1 MNNPFDTSGGPP
13 VFGQPSSYT
22 APNTAD
28 WQRSSNEEVGLGDE
42 EDEPFTAAHLAAANQ
57 VAVPSVTAAAAPP
70 PLPVASSSRQPHT
83 TLNFTGTL
91 QHSCIRHAA
100 EGASGLRLGS
110 YC

>member
-1 MNNPFDTSGGPP
+1 MNNPFDTSRGPP
-13 VFGQPSSYT
+13 VFGQPSSYA

-57 VAVPSVTAAAAPP
+57 VAVPSVTAAAA
-70 PLPVASSSRQPHT
+70 VASSSRQPHT